1 MLGWH
6 RRREMDGRRNVRSL
20 IINGRWEVEIKL
32 RQMKNLSDNRY
43 SSGAGNIWCVKNLN
57 FNYWR
62 ETENTCIPGL
72 DESEAATISIS
83 EERSNDYSTESGGG
97 YRFECGYGVWK
108 RRFRVRDND
117 GEGERE
123 RTYSRDSN
131 IWGSNKRTILR
142 KKE

>member
-6 RRREMDGRRNVRSL
+6 RRREMDGRRSATSL

-32 RQMKNLSDNRY
+32 RQMKNLSANRY

-72 DESEAATISIS
+72 DESEAATILIS
-83 EERSNDYSTESGGG
+83 KEISKDCSTESGGID
-97 YRFECGYGVWK
+97 FSVVTVLEKKVWG
-108 RRFRVRDND
+108 R
-117 GEGERE
+117 ERE
-123 RTYSRDSN
+123 RTYSRDSK
-131 IWGSNKRTILR
+131 IWGSNKRTVLR